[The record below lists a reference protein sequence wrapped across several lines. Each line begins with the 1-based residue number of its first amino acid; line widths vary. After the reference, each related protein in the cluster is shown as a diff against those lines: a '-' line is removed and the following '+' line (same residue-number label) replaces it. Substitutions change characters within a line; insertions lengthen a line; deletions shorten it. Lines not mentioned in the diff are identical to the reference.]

1 MNNGKWTL
9 PLLIALFTLFTLSA
23 FPATAEV
30 YKHVDKN
37 GNVTFSDEPQSGSEE
52 VKVRPVTTI
61 TLPKMRDIE
70 AQQQRAKQ
78 TEQDNPEPY
87 DRVAFTTPEN
97 NAAFWS
103 GGGDVEFQVS
113 SSPGLRQGHRFEVDL
128 DGQPVGQNPG
138 GTFTVRNMD
147 RGTHNASVFVVDAQG
162 QRVQS
167 GNSIT
172 FTVHR
177 PSVINRNRNN

>member
-1 MNNGKWTL
+1 MNYGKWTL
-9 PLLIALFTLFTLSA
+9 IAFSILSTLLAVSA
-23 FPATAEV
+23 AAEV

-61 TLPKMRDIE
+61 TLPKMRDVQ
-70 AQQQRAKQ
+70 AQQQQ
-78 TEQDNPEPY
+78 SEQSGQDNPDPY
-87 DRVAFTTPEN
+87 NRVTFTAPEDNSAFH
-97 NAAFWS
+97 S
-103 GGGDVEFQVS
+103 GNGDIEFQVS
-113 SSPGLRQGHRFEVDL
+113 SSPGLRRGHRFEVDL

-147 RGTHNASVFVVDAQG
+147 RGTHTASVFVVDNQG

-167 GNSIT
+167 GESVT

-177 PSVINRNRNN
+177 PSIINRNRNN

>member
-1 MNNGKWTL
+1 MKNGIWILTALLALATL
-9 PLLIALFTLFTLSA
+9 P
-23 FPATAEV
+23 AEANV

-61 TLPKMRDIE
+61 TLPKMSDVE
-70 AQQQRAKQ
+70 AQQRQAEENGQ
-78 TEQDNPEPY
+78 ENPDPY
-87 DRVAFTTPEN
+87 DRVAFTAPEDN
-97 NAAFWS
+97 SAFHS
-103 GGGDVEFQVS
+103 GNGDVQFQVT
-113 SSPGLRQGHRFEVDL
+113 SSPGLRRGHRFEVDL
-128 DGQPVGQNPG
+128 DGQPVGQNPAG
-138 GTFTVRNMD
+138 IFTVRNMD
-147 RGTHNASVFVVDAQG
+147 RGTHTASVFVVDGQG

-167 GNSIT
+167 GDSVT

>member
-9 PLLIALFTLFTLSA
+9 IALSILSTLLAISA
-23 FPATAEV
+23 VPAAAEV

-37 GNVTFSDEPQSGSEE
+37 GNVTFSDEPQSGSEA

-70 AQQQRAKQ
+70 AQQRQAGQSGQKK
-78 TEQDNPEPY
+78 PALY
-87 DRVAFTTPEN
+87 DRVAFTAPEDN
-97 NAAFWS
+97 TAFHS
-103 GGGDVEFQVS
+103 GSGDVEFQVS
-113 SSPGLRQGHRFEVDL
+113 SSPDLRRGHRFEVDL

-147 RGTHNASVFVVDAQG
+147 RGTHTASVFVVDNQG

-167 GNSIT
+167 GDSVT

>member
-1 MNNGKWTL
+1 MNNGNWTRIIL
-9 PLLIALFTLFTLSA
+9 STLLAASA
-23 FPATAEV
+23 FPVAAEV

-37 GNVTFSDEPQSGSEE
+37 GNVTFSDEPKSGSEE

-61 TLPKMRDIE
+61 TLPKMRDVE
-70 AQQQRAKQ
+70 AQQRQA
-78 TEQDNPEPY
+78 EQSGQENSAPY
-87 DRVAFTTPEN
+87 DRVAFTAPEDN
-97 NAAFWS
+97 TAFHS
-103 GGGDVEFQVS
+103 GSGDVEFQVT
-113 SSPGLRQGHRFEVDL
+113 SSPNLRRGHRFEVDL

-147 RGTHNASVFVVDAQG
+147 RGTHTASVFVVDNQG

-167 GNSIT
+167 GDSVT

>member
-1 MNNGKWTL
+1 MNNGKWI
-9 PLLIALFTLFTLSA
+9 LITLFTLSA
-23 FPATAEV
+23 FPAAAEV

-61 TLPKMRDIE
+61 TLPKMRDLEIK
-70 AQQQRAKQ
+70 QQQAGQ
-78 TEQDNPEPY
+78 SGQDNPDPY
-87 DRVAFTTPEN
+87 DRVVFAAPEDN
-97 NAAFWS
+97 SAFWS

-113 SSPGLRQGHRFEVDL
+113 SSPDLRRGHRFEVDL

-147 RGTHNASVFVVDAQG
+147 RGTHTASVFVVDGQG

-167 GNSIT
+167 GDSIT

-177 PSVINRNRNN
+177 PSVINQNRSN